1 MSKSLDD
8 NQSRSYRADI
18 KELVRKIDESKNRHR
33 QLLKKHEKTK
43 KNNRNLLKK
52 NDLLIRQNAK
62 LRLQNQQKI
71 EKILGLKQDK
81 KSIRAS
87 YIRRIK
93 GLEGQ
98 RHKLQRQLRKHKV
111 ARANWNEWDW
121 FRANYH
127 LFSFDD
133 KKLFYRMW
141 YSKYPQQQSF
151 LTDVAF
157 FIRSLRGIISD
168 LGTEKLKIAE
178 LGGREGYLALKSLE
192 ELPKIDWVNMEIREH
207 TIRNGLQNLSYRE
220 HLLSNEIWLEAP
232 DLSEIH
238 AFVSSNVIEH
248 ISNAEAISLFKYLDQ
263 QQVPYLIL
271 RICTSPKGQKWRGD
285 GSSHVLTMGTIKL
298 TKMLRKSYTLI
309 HEEPYVNVKWA
320 WCSFWKRKE

>member
-1 MSKSLDD
+1 MSNNSLI
-8 NQSRSYRADI
+8 YRTDI
-18 KELVRKIDESKNRHR
+18 KEMQRKLDELRAKHR
-33 QLLKKHEKTK
+33 QLLKAHGKIRKQR
-43 KNNRNLLKK
+43 NNLLKK
-52 NDLLIRQNAK
+52 NDLLIRRNAK

-71 EKILGLKQDK
+71 EKTLGLKQDK
-81 KSIRAS
+81 KGIRAS

-93 GLEGQ
+93 GLES
-98 RHKLQRQLRKHKV
+98 RIHKLQRQLRKHKV
-111 ARANWNEWDW
+111 AHATWSEWDW

-141 YSKYPQQQSF
+141 YNKYPQQQSF
-151 LTDVAF
+151 LTDMSF
-157 FIRSLRGIISD
+157 FLRSIRGIISD
-168 LGTEKLKIAE
+168 LGTEELKIVE
-178 LGGREGYLALKSLE
+178 LGGREGYLALKTLE

-207 TIRNGLQNLSYRE
+207 TIRKGLQNLSYRE
-220 HLLSNEIWLEAP
+220 HILSNEIWLEAP

-248 ISNAEAISLFKYLDQ
+248 ISNAEAISLFKYLDK

-285 GSSHVLTMGTIKL
+285 GSSHVLRMGTIELAKI
-298 TKMLRKSYTLI
+298 LRKSYTLI
-309 HEEPYVNVKWA
+309 HEEPFVNVKWA
-320 WCSFWKRKE
+320 WCSFWKRKT